1 MGRTGLCHDINDP
14 KECQGGRRLYTTAYG
29 DSICD
34 CPVGQYPFPN
44 STRDDC
50 VSLFTQGKSK
60 PIEYHMQTNLPE
72 MSWKGPCPDEHVVT
86 ISQGGR
92 LFCGPAECQSFK
104 SPMMQQLVPT
114 EKGDCYALGSQGF
127 CANNSQVLGY
137 DIFKRQLQCVNIISL
152 ITSPKQNGS
161 SNRRASESRNP
172 LHSSRKAKLKL
183 DQENVLINTRSKT
196 QERRRQDNGGI
207 FQFPGSNVSAKIDL
221 LLQPCRTG
229 ARQGVNHKCTNPLV

>member
-1 MGRTGLCHDINDP
+1 M
-14 KECQGGRRLYTTAYG
+14 
-29 DSICD
+29 
-34 CPVGQYPFPN
+34 
-44 STRDDC
+44 
-50 VSLFTQGKSK
+50 
-60 PIEYHMQTNLPE
+60 
-72 MSWKGPCPDEHVVT
+72 VT

-104 SPMMQQLVPT
+104 SPMQQLVPT
-114 EKGDCYALGSQGF
+114 VKGDCYALGSQGF

-161 SNRRASESRNP
+161 SNKRVSESRNP
-172 LHSSRKAKLKL
+172 LHSSRKVQLKL

-196 QERRRQDNGGI
+196 EERRRQDNGGI

-229 ARQGVNHKCTNPLV
+229 ARQGVNHKCANPLV